1 MEHRTMVRF
10 PQQLVKPQRPQRG
23 FGFAVLNQQNRF
35 PDG

>member
-1 MEHRTMVRF
+1 MARF
-10 PQQLVKPQRPQRG
+10 PQEPVKPQPPQRG